1 MMIEKNIVLRIQ
13 NAEWLPIYSK
23 YYILHSVFLL
33 LFSCSSVAQKSG
45 SSKPYSED
53 LSKLRPKVDFPEE
66 VKRKDTA
73 KEERP
78 TVMVATKNINAK
90 VDIVL
95 DSIDRFNHTRRFID
109 GFTIQIYSGQRKED
123 AMNMMKRMKEEVPE
137 LNANPIKY
145 EQPKFRVTVGKYF
158 TRLEAQ
164 TDLLTLRRKFNT
176 ASLVPEKIQLK

>member
-1 MMIEKNIVLRIQ
+1 MMKKSLELRIR
-13 NAEWLPIYSK
+13 NIEWLTVHSK
-23 YYILHSVFLL
+23 FYILHSIFLL
-33 LFSCSSVAQKSG
+33 LFSCSSVAQKGGSG
-45 SSKPYSED
+45 KPYSED

-73 KEERP
+73 KDERP
-78 TVMVATKNINAK
+78 TVVAATKNINAK

-95 DSIDRFNHTRRFID
+95 DSIDRFNLTRRFID

-164 TDLLTLRRKFNT
+164 PDLLTLRRKFNT